1 MATSD
6 FKAALDQ
13 QQTRGI
19 TKIDPMTLPGFGGSS
34 AQDSFDP
41 KKFQVRYYKVDFD
54 DQGSISVLE
63 ELETRAIRN
72 DGIYILSKD
81 RMSFMDKCFLIVGYL
96 EAVTPPK
103 AKEPALPKEVKV

>member
-6 FKAALDQ
+6 FKAAIDQ
-13 QQTRGI
+13 QQVRGI
-19 TKIDPMTLPGFGGSS
+19 TKIDPMTLPGFGASS
-34 AQDSFDP
+34 PQDNFDP

-54 DQGSISVLE
+54 DQMSISVLE

-103 AKEPALPKEVKV
+103 VKEPTPINKEKV